1 MLSSPSLRANS
12 VRYAGATA
20 SAVGIQAPSAG
31 VTFLPALMA
40 GIVGEAGPLAFL
52 LALAAMLLVS
62 YAFIV
67 LAADFASAGSV
78 FAFNGRALGYGYG
91 FMSAWMLLGVYIA
104 YSSSIYASNANFLE
118 SLAGSAHVA
127 IAWPVFATMFWAL
140 AMVLAYLRISV
151 STLLIFLLEGLAVVL
166 VAIVVV
172 AVLLKG
178 GSDGHGI
185 SAAPFTPGGVPV
197 ATIGLGVIFAFTGFS
212 GFEVSATLGE
222 ETSRPRRVIPVS
234 MIVAL
239 LVSGGIY
246 VLVSWVETIAYPSAT
261 ALASQS
267 VPLVEIA
274 GRYVTPAMGTI
285 INVAALISGIGA
297 QLATVN
303 GANRLLFALA
313 RDGLG
318 PRWLTAVQ
326 RRQRSPVGALA
337 VVGVVSIVALSPFM
351 LNGTTPIDAF
361 FYLATYGADLIIIA
375 YLLTSIAALV
385 WSIRRRRAS
394 AVRVAGLLAAL
405 AVMAYIIKGTVYP
418 IPQAPFDRCFYAAGI
433 TIVAGVALLLLPRLR
448 ASLSRSPL
456 FAVTPAD

>member
-20 SAVGIQAPSAG
+20 SAG

-78 FAFNGRALGYGYG
+78 FAFNCRALGYGYG

-385 WSIRRRRAS
+385 WLIRRRRAS

-433 TIVAGVALLLLPRLR
+433 TIVAGVALLLVPRLR

>member
-20 SAVGIQAPSAG
+20 SAVGIQAPTAG

-40 GIVGEAGPLAFL
+40 GIVGDAGPLAFL

-118 SLAGSAHVA
+118 SLAASAHVA
-127 IAWPVFATMFWAL
+127 IAWPVFAALFWAL
-140 AMVLAYLRISV
+140 ALVLAYLRISV
-151 STLLIFLLEGLAVVL
+151 STLLIFALEGVAIVL

-178 GSDGHGI
+178 GSGGHGI

-261 ALASQS
+261 ALTSQS
-267 VPLVEIA
+267 VPLVDIA

-285 INVAALISGIGA
+285 INIAALISGIGA

-313 RDGLG
+313 RDGFG

-337 VVGVVSIVALSPFM
+337 VVGVVSIVGLAPFM

-361 FYLATYGADLIIIA
+361 FYLATYGADLIITV
-375 YLLTSIAALV
+375 YLLTSMAALV
-385 WSIRRRRAS
+385 WSIRRGRAS
-394 AVRVAGLLAAL
+394 AVRVVGLLAAI

-418 IPQAPFDRCFYAAGI
+418 IPQAPFDRCIYAAGI
-433 TIVAGVALLLLPRLR
+433 TIVAGVALLLVPKLR
-448 ASLSRSPL
+448 ASLSRSPV
-456 FAVTPAD
+456 FAGTPAD

>member
-20 SAVGIQAPSAG
+20 SAVGIQAPTAG

-40 GIVGEAGPLAFL
+40 GIVGDAGPLAFL

-118 SLAGSAHVA
+118 SLAASARVA
-127 IAWPVFATMFWAL
+127 IAWPVFAALFWAL
-140 AMVLAYLRISV
+140 ALVLAYLRISV
-151 STLLIFLLEGLAVVL
+151 STLLIFALEGVAIGL
-166 VAIVVV
+166 VAVVVV

-178 GSDGHGI
+178 GSGGHGI

-234 MIVAL
+234 MIAAL

-261 ALASQS
+261 ALTSQS
-267 VPLVEIA
+267 VPLVDIA

-285 INVAALISGIGA
+285 INIAALISGIGA

-313 RDGLG
+313 RDGFG

-337 VVGVVSIVALSPFM
+337 VVGVVSIVGLAPFM

-375 YLLTSIAALV
+375 YLLTSMAALV
-385 WSIRRRRAS
+385 WSIRRGRAS
-394 AVRVAGLLAAL
+394 AVRVVGLLAAI

-418 IPQAPFDRCFYAAGI
+418 IPKAPFDRCIYAAGI
-433 TIVAGVALLLLPRLR
+433 TIVAGVALLLVPKLR

-456 FAVTPAD
+456 FAGTPAD

>member
-20 SAVGIQAPSAG
+20 SAVGIQAPTAG

-40 GIVGEAGPLAFL
+40 GIVGDAGPLAFL

-62 YAFIV
+62 YAFVV

-127 IAWPVFATMFWAL
+127 IAWPVFAALFWVL

-151 STLLIFLLEGLAVVL
+151 STLLILALEGVAIVL
-166 VAIVVV
+166 VGIVVV
-172 AVLLKG
+172 AVVLRG
-178 GSDGHGI
+178 GSGGHGI
-185 SAAPFTPGGVPV
+185 SAAPFAPGGVPI

-212 GFEVSATLGE
+212 GFEVAATLGE

-234 MIVAL
+234 MIAAL

-246 VLVSWVETIAYPSAT
+246 VVVSWVETIAYPSAT
-261 ALASQS
+261 ALAGQS

-274 GRYVTPAMGTI
+274 GRYVTPAMGTV
-285 INVAALISGIGA
+285 INIAALVSGIGA

-318 PRWLTAVQ
+318 PRWLTGVH

-337 VVGVVSIVALSPFM
+337 VVGVVSIVALAPFM

-385 WSIRRRRAS
+385 WAIRRRRAG
-394 AVRVAGLLAAL
+394 AVRVAGLLAAI

-418 IPQAPFDRCFYAAGI
+418 IPQAPFDRCIYAAGI
-433 TIVAGVALLLLPRLR
+433 TIGAGVALLLVPRLR

-456 FAVTPAD
+456 LAPTPAD

>member
-1 MLSSPSLRANS
+1 MLDSPSLRANS

-20 SAVGIQAPSAG
+20 SAVGIQAPTAG

-40 GIVGEAGPLAFL
+40 AIVGEAGPLAFL
-52 LALAAMLLVS
+52 LALLAMLLVS

-91 FMSAWMLLGVYIA
+91 FLSAWMLLGVYIA
-104 YSSSIYASNANFLE
+104 YASSIYASNANFVE

-127 IAWPVFATMFWAL
+127 IVWPVFALVFWAL
-140 AMVLAYLRISV
+140 ALLFAYLRISV
-151 STLLIFLLEGLAVVL
+151 STMLIFALEGVAIVL
-166 VAIVVV
+166 VAIAAV

-178 GSDGHGI
+178 GAGGHGL
-185 SAAPFTPGGVPV
+185 SGAPFTPGGVPI

-222 ETSRPRRVIPVS
+222 EASRPRRVIPVS
-234 MIVAL
+234 MIAAL

-246 VLVSWVETIAYPSAT
+246 VILSWVETIAYPSAA
-261 ALASQS
+261 ALANQS
-267 VPLVEIA
+267 VPLVDIA
-274 GRYVTPAMGTI
+274 GRYVAPAMGTL
-285 INVAALISGIGA
+285 INIAALISGIGA

-318 PRWLTAVQ
+318 PRWLSSVN
-326 RRQRSPVGALA
+326 RRHHSPFGALT
-337 VVGVVSIVALSPFM
+337 VVGVVSIVALAPFM

-375 YLLTSIAALV
+375 YLLTSMAALV
-385 WSIRRRRAS
+385 WSVRRGHTGAIR
-394 AVRVAGLLAAL
+394 VTGLLAAI
-405 AVMAYIIKGTVYP
+405 AVMAYIIKGTIYP
-418 IPQAPFDRCFYAAGI
+418 IPQAPFDLCIYAAAL
-433 TIVAGVALLLLPRLR
+433 TIAAGLALLLVPRLR
-448 ASLSRSPL
+448 ASLSQSPL